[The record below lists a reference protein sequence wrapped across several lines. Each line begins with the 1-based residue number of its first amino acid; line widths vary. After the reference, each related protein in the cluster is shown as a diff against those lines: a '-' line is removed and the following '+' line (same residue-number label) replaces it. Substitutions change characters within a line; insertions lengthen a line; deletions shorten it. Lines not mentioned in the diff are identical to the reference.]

1 MANRSG
7 QYTARQ
13 ERRSA
18 IQLAPR
24 PPRLAWLEWV
34 LPVCAAGLLLIMFR
48 PDVVPR
54 LLSEPAASPAAW
66 IAWALVGAL
75 SGIVLFSAALVVF
88 FLVYSPIYLAG
99 KMPQL
104 VGKGGWTDRRE
115 IRFYSLCFLLLCLMI
130 ALMAVSLM
138 TGDWRW
144 VGSAFLVLTG
154 FAPVVWRAL
163 V

>member
-7 QYTARQ
+7 QYSANPQ
-13 ERRSA
+13 RRSA

-24 PPRLAWLEWV
+24 PPKLAWLEWV
-34 LPVCAAGLLLIMFR
+34 LPVCTAALLVIMFR
-48 PDVVPR
+48 PNVVPR
-54 LLSEPAASPAAW
+54 LLSEPASSPMAW
-66 IAWALVGAL
+66 IAWGVIGAL
-75 SGIVLFSAALVVF
+75 SGIVLFSAAFVVF
-88 FLVYSPIYLAG
+88 FLLYAPVYLAG
-99 KMPQL
+99 KMPAF

-115 IRFYSLCFLLLCLMI
+115 IRFYGFCFLLLCLMI
-130 ALMAVSLM
+130 VLIAVSLM

-144 VGSAFLVLTG
+144 AGSAFLVLTG